1 MSLYGRYRFGSTMMA
16 RAKRQSEALK
26 ALDALN
32 LAVEPWNTVIQEL
45 RADRG
50 ILLGSAQYEEL
61 NGVEKCEALD
71 KIDSKLRIARQF
83 VESYENDLK
92 KKLRTLRVRRG
103 SLNGIE

>member
-1 MSLYGRYRFGSTMMA
+1 MSLYGRYRFGLTMMT

-71 KIDSKLRIARQF
+71 KIDSKLRTARQF

-92 KKLRTLRVRRG
+92 KKLRKLRVRRG

>member
-1 MSLYGRYRFGSTMMA
+1 MSLYGWYRYGSTMT

-26 ALDALN
+26 ALDALR

-71 KIDSKLRIARQF
+71 KIDSKLRTAYGFI
-83 VESYENDLK
+83 ESYENDFT
-92 KKLRTLRVRRG
+92 KKLKQLRVRRG
-103 SLNGIE
+103 SLDAVE